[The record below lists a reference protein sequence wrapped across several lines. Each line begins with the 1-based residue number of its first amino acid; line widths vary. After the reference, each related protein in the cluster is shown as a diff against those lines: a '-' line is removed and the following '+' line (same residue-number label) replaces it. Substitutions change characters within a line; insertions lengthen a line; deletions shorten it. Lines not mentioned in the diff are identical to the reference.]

1 MRIAQHSKS
10 CQILLQKKIFTFD
23 DQELVNTAE
32 STPNSSGNSE
42 KPQLVTFRSQILP
55 DSKIARE
62 LHEASIQSHWYGET
76 PKEYIDKRIV
86 KLKKLKFEKVVV
98 LDLDE
103 TLIYHKNNQTLVRP
117 FCKEFLERLSR
128 ICTLVLFTAAKQD
141 HAINMLKII
150 DPNKKYFKAICTS
163 EHMIDNVKDLRIF
176 QTDLKDIVIVEN
188 SPKKFIAQINN
199 GIPILPYEGQQND
212 NQLELLLSFLEIV
225 LLMDDV
231 RVQLANIFKLQNFY
245 KELNGKQAI
254 NKLYNPKKIL

>member
-23 DQELVNTAE
+23 DQELINTAE
-32 STPNSSGNSE
+32 STPDSSGNSE
-42 KPQLVTFRSQILP
+42 KPQLVVFRSQILP
-55 DSKIARE
+55 DSQIARE
-62 LHEASIQSHWYGET
+62 LHEASIQSYWYGET
-76 PKEYIDKRIV
+76 PKEYLDKRIV
-86 KLKKLKFEKVVV
+86 KLKKQKFEKVVV

-103 TLIYHKNNQTLVRP
+103 TLIYHKNNKTQVRP
-117 FCKEFLERLSR
+117 FCQEFLERLSR

-163 EHMIDNVKDLRIF
+163 EHMIGNVKDLRIF

-225 LLMDDV
+225 LLVDDV
-231 RVQLANIFKLQNFY
+231 RIQLANIFKLQNFY

-254 NKLYNPKKIL
+254 NKLYNSKKIL